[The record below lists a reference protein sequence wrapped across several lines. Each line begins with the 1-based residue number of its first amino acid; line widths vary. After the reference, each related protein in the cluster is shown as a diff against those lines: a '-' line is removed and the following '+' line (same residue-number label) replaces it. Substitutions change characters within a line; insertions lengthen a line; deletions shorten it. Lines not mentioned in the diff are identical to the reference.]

1 MSCSFFY
8 RIWFNLRDMHAV
20 TYVLLIS
27 LGAFLLLG
35 VFHFIIYLQQRDK
48 AFRNYALYLFTMALF
63 NVLRLLDER
72 LTQIYPLP
80 VSTVATLD
88 PVFSNL
94 GFLMYTNFLGTL
106 LNIRPSEKLYY
117 FFWKGLQFF
126 IPAFLLFYVLLMV
139 GTGDGALAKMVIT
152 IASFICLTG
161 GLVMTVRLFRLRKDI
176 FYQLIIAG
184 TLTAV
189 IGIISGFA
197 ICVLVYHDN
206 LAFQGIYFLEAGLMV
221 ESAFLSA
228 ALGYRLKMAFVEKEK
243 AQQILLE
250 ETRKREALANETARL
265 LQQELS
271 IREVQQNISRDLHD
285 DVGASLSSLQIYSE
299 LAAKFIDTKP
309 QEARNMLKRIA
320 ADASKIMEHMGH
332 IVWAIQPAD
341 SPSQSLEA
349 RIRAITYDLLSPR
362 GIFSHIELSE
372 AACLHC
378 NQPELRRALVLMI
391 KESVNNAAKYS
402 NAHTVKVQLELNGTA
417 LILKVEDDGIGFDP
431 GKQSP
436 GNGIENIRSRAA
448 RLGGKA
454 EIITYPGKGTR
465 IECCIPLTNSSDKTI
480 GIKS

>member
-1 MSCSFFY
+1 
-8 RIWFNLRDMHAV
+8 MHAV

-35 VFHFIIYLQQRDK
+35 VFHFIIYLQQRDQ

-63 NVLRLLDER
+63 NVVRLLDER

-80 VSTVATLD
+80 VSAVATLD

-94 GFLMYTNFLGTL
+94 GFLMYTNFLGVL
-106 LNIRPSEKLYY
+106 LNIRPQEKLFY

-126 IPAFLLFYVLLMV
+126 IPAFLLLYVLLMT
-139 GTGDGALAKMVIT
+139 GIGDGAAAKTVIT
-152 IASFICLTG
+152 TASFICMTG
-161 GLVMTVRLFRLRKDI
+161 GLVMTLRLFRLRKDP

-184 TLTAV
+184 TLAAV
-189 IGIISGFA
+189 LGIFSGLA
-197 ICVLVYHDN
+197 VCVLVYHDN
-206 LAFQGIYFLEAGLMV
+206 LAFQGIYFMEGGQMV
-221 ESAFLSA
+221 ETAFLSA

-243 AQQILLE
+243 AQQVLLE

-309 QEARNMLKRIA
+309 QEARNMLHRIA
-320 ADASKIMEHMGH
+320 ADAGKIMEHMGH

-362 GIFSHIELSE
+362 GIFARVELAE
-372 AACLHC
+372 DACLQC

-391 KESVNNAAKYS
+391 KEAVNNAAKYS
-402 NAHTVKVQLELNGTA
+402 NAGTVQVQLQLDGGSLMLT
-417 LILKVEDDGIGFDP
+417 VEDDGIGFDP
-431 GKQSP
+431 GKP
-436 GNGIENIRSRAA
+436 GTGNGIENIRSRAA
-448 RLGGKA
+448 KLGGKA
-454 EIITYPGKGTR
+454 AIISSPGKGTR
-465 IECCIPLTNSSDKTI
+465 IECCIPLTNSSDKMI
-480 GIKS
+480 GFKI

>member
-1 MSCSFFY
+1 MQ
-8 RIWFNLRDMHAV
+8 AV

-48 AFRNYALYLFTMALF
+48 AFRNYALYLFTMVIF
-63 NVLRLLDER
+63 NVVRLLDER

-94 GFLMYTNFLGTL
+94 SFLMYTNFLGVL
-106 LNIRPSEKLYY
+106 LNIRRDEKIFY
-117 FFWKGLQFF
+117 FFWRGLQFF
-126 IPAFLLFYVLLMV
+126 IPAFLALYVLLRV
-139 GTGDGALAKMVIT
+139 WIGDGAAANAVIT
-152 IASFICLTG
+152 IASFICMTG
-161 GLVMTVRLFRLRKDI
+161 GLILTLRLFKLRRDP

-184 TLTAV
+184 TLAAV
-189 IGIISGFA
+189 LGIISGLA
-197 ICVLVYHDN
+197 VCVLVYHDN
-206 LAFQGIYFLEAGLMV
+206 LAFQGIYFMEAGQMV

-228 ALGYRLKMAFVEKEK
+228 ALGYRLKMAFVEKNN
-243 AQQILLE
+243 AQQVLLQ
-250 ETRKREALANETARL
+250 ETRRREELANETARL

-299 LAAKFIDTKP
+299 LAARMVDAKP
-309 QEARNMLKRIA
+309 QEARKLLHRIA
-320 ADASKIMEHMGH
+320 ADASKIIEHMGH

-341 SPSQSLEA
+341 SPAQSLET

-362 GIFSHIELSE
+362 GIFARVELDE
-372 AACLHC
+372 ETCQRC
-378 NQPELRRALVLMI
+378 NQPELRRTLVLMI

-402 NAHTVKVQLELNGTA
+402 EATTVTVRLRREEGQLMLT
-417 LILKVEDDGIGFDP
+417 VEDDGVGFEISRQP
-431 GKQSP
+431 A
-436 GNGIENIRSRAA
+436 GNGLENIRTRAA
-448 RLGGKA
+448 KLGGNA
-454 EIITYPGKGTR
+454 RIISAPGSGTR
-465 IECCIPLTNSSDKTI
+465 IECRIPLPTFSDSAH